1 MNSDGSEMISRVK
14 RIYLRE
20 NKKEN
25 LFEFRLFQRRPSDG
39 INFRKEKEKTYYG
52 TKSRTYFL
60 LYKQKKRGAYAPL
73 ILFLH
78 PVLLI
83 FCELVPHS
91 HKVVKTHLSAREYLL
106 LFVLKLFWYTN
117 YNFHL

>member
-39 INFRKEKEKTYYG
+39 INFRKEKGEN
-52 TKSRTYFL
+52 L
-60 LYKQKKRGAYAPL
+60 LWNKIKN
-73 ILFLH
+73 
-78 PVLLI
+78 
-83 FCELVPHS
+83 
-91 HKVVKTHLSAREYLL
+91 L
-106 LFVLKLFWYTN
+106 LFIM
-117 YNFHL
+117 

>member
-39 INFRKEKEKTYYG
+39 INATKECV
-52 TKSRTYFL
+52 
-60 LYKQKKRGAYAPL
+60 KKL
-73 ILFLH
+73 
-78 PVLLI
+78 
-83 FCELVPHS
+83 
-91 HKVVKTHLSAREYLL
+91 LSAYVINMKKITCCLCYHWKNDIDLVSTKKYGITGKILL
-106 LFVLKLFWYTN
+106 DN
-117 YNFHL
+117 N

>member
-39 INFRKEKEKTYYG
+39 MNAAKE
-52 TKSRTYFL
+52 RV
-60 LYKQKKRGAYAPL
+60 KK
-73 ILFLH
+73 I
-78 PVLLI
+78 
-83 FCELVPHS
+83 
-91 HKVVKTHLSAREYLL
+91 T
-106 LFVLKLFWYTN
+106 
-117 YNFHL
+117 